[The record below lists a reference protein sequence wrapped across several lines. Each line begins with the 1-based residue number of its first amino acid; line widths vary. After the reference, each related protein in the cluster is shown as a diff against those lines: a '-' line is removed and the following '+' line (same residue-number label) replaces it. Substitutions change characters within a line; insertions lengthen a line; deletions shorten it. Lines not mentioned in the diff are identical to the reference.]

1 MSHRNPLEA
10 LEPRTHLAVD
20 LGPTPPTL
28 PGIHNVG
35 RNIYVNGTVAA
46 DFIQII
52 RAPGTQDNPRT
63 GEIQL
68 TLNNAQPTFYP
79 GDMKRF
85 IIQGDAG
92 NDTIRIDAGLPGS
105 FRPRLIV
112 IRGGEGN
119 DTITGSDRKDKIF
132 GDGGD
137 DLIIG
142 FTGNDQLHGGTGNDR
157 VDGGYGGDRI
167 FGDEGNDTLIGGPGN
182 DKMFGGLGDDT
193 FRNLESDAEREFGA
207 TDLLHGGGGNDSA
220 DVAPFD
226 RYRLV
231 AGRNQT

>member
-1 MSHRNPLEA
+1 MSHRNPLEP
-10 LEPRTHLAVD
+10 LESRTHLAAD
-20 LGPTPPTL
+20 LPGPPTL

-46 DFIQII
+46 DFVQVV
-52 RAPGTQDNPRT
+52 RAPDTSDGAPRP

-68 TLNNAQPTFYP
+68 TLNNAQPVFYP

-92 NDTIRIDAGLPGS
+92 NDTIRIDPGLPGS

-112 IRGGEGN
+112 IRGGDGN

-142 FTGNDQLHGGTGNDR
+142 FTGNDELHGGAGNDR
-157 VDGGYGGDRI
+157 VDAGYGGDRV
-167 FGDEGNDTLIGGPGN
+167 FGDEGNDVLIGGPGN
-182 DKMFGGLGDDT
+182 DKMFGGVGDDT
-193 FRNLESDAEREFGA
+193 FRNLESDAERQFGA
-207 TDLLHGGGGNDSA
+207 TDILFGGGGNDSA
-220 DVAPFD
+220 DTAPFD
-226 RYRLV
+226 RYVLV
-231 AGRNQT
+231 PGRNPT